1 MPHTHAEIFA
11 AMSDADDALKALLE
25 EAFVSDRADTCRRL
39 GTLALALRMACERF
53 AEIEGAMKHKGKWN

>member
-1 MPHTHAEIFA
+1 
-11 AMSDADDALKALLE
+11 MSDADDALTALLE

>member
-11 AMSDADDALKALLE
+11 AMSDADEALKALLE
-25 EAFVSDRADTCRRL
+25 EAFISERADLRRRI

-53 AEIEGAMKHKGKWN
+53 AEIEGAMKHKGMKH

>member
-1 MPHTHAEIFA
+1 MTNTHAEIFA

-25 EAFVSDRADTCRRL
+25 DAFIAERADTCRRL
-39 GTLALALRMACERF
+39 GTLALALRMACDRF